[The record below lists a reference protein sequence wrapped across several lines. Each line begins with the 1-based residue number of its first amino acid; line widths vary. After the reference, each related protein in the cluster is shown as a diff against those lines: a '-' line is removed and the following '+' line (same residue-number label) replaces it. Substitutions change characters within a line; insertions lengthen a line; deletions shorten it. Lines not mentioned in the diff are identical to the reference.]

1 MDGCCRNKFCFCGL
15 RLSRIFCQ
23 INCHPLLFSFFVLR
37 FCTRL
42 SWFWTCFV
50 HSSSSSS
57 KEAPRLAFR
66 LPGPPPL
73 QVVAGRLLVGL
84 LQESRNLSNFLSP
97 WGGRIDWKT
106 VGLRTYNGPILFWEC
121 ELGGSLRLLIYYQ
134 KPACFLHIFVHF
146 QHPKQSI
153 GTFFPLYFQVAP
165 QLEFVLFHFFSFISD
180 LSKILTPFYWFF
192 RNLEGPNTSCI
203 KPSRFQKDSILWIS
217 HFKNKVKKRYHCFT

>member
-1 MDGCCRNKFCFCGL
+1 MRNLFSVGPTDRRLGRTTTTTTTTRRGEQEEDEEEEKQTKGNWMDGCCRNKFCFCGL

-106 VGLRTYNGPILFWEC
+106 VGLRTYNGPILFWKC
-121 ELGGSLRLLIYYQ
+121 ELGGSLRLLI
-134 KPACFLHIFVHF
+134 
-146 QHPKQSI
+146 
-153 GTFFPLYFQVAP
+153 
-165 QLEFVLFHFFSFISD
+165 
-180 LSKILTPFYWFF
+180 
-192 RNLEGPNTSCI
+192 
-203 KPSRFQKDSILWIS
+203 
-217 HFKNKVKKRYHCFT
+217 